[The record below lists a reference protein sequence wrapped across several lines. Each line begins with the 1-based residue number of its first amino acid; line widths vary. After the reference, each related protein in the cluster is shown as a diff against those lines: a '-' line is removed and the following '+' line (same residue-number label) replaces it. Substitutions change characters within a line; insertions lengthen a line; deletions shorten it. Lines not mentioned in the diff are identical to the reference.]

1 MTYLSSCPI
10 ITIYGG
16 RSLSSEHRNRFNITL
31 IGNGRGFFIGRL
43 TQLVEWQPV
52 KLCVT
57 GSNPVSSANPQA
69 HAINVSFFITPQ
81 ITKKRGGV

>member
-1 MTYLSSCPI
+1 MYYVAVLAHSKRTREFYSPDRK
-10 ITIYGG
+10 
-16 RSLSSEHRNRFNITL
+16 RSGLLLPKS
-31 IGNGRGFFIGRL
+31 GRL

-69 HAINVSFFITPQ
+69 HA
-81 ITKKRGGV
+81 